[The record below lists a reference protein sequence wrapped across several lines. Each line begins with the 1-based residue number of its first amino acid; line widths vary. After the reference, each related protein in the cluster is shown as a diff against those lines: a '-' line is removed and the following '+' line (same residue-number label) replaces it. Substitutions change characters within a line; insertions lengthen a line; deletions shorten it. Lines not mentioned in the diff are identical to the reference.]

1 MFLICS
7 FVRLYGLG
15 LSRCQERNILFQ
27 FPGACAILNPSGN
40 FVAISVTQWCFVG
53 LPGEDF
59 TGESCFEAIPQ
70 SISTKKAVLPSPPAI
85 GIGCRKSAPVN
96 WSLRLLST
104 NVVSV
109 SMAVY
114 GFIPCQHG
122 KSLKIPSK
130 NCLTLI
136 KRQ

>member
-40 FVAISVTQWCFVG
+40 FVVISVTQWCFVE

-70 SISTKKAVLPSPPAI
+70 SISTKKDALLYPLAIVTGYRKSVPAI
-85 GIGCRKSAPVN
+85 
-96 WSLRLLST
+96 WSLRLRWM

-109 SMAVY
+109 
-114 GFIPCQHG
+114 
-122 KSLKIPSK
+122 
-130 NCLTLI
+130 
-136 KRQ
+136 